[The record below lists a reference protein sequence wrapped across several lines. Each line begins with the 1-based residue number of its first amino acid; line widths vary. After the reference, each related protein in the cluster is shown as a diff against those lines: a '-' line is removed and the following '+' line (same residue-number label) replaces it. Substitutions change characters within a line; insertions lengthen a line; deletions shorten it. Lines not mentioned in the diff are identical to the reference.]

1 MLFFVPALL
10 AALLALPAEAAASA
24 KAKSATAT
32 PAVMERAPKGAAEE
46 TAAAKGAA
54 AKGAAAED
62 AAAEKGASPV
72 SSAPPGQRHI
82 VLLQP
87 VVPRSMPSDVVEEMT
102 ARLAR
107 DFHVPLNG
115 TLRAVTYAGEDEVQ
129 RAMKLIYEG
138 KGSLPE
144 RIRATAEATD
154 ADYIAGF
161 LVTNYDESSYYNW
174 KSDLVLHSYVSLQLI
189 GYDRERGLVLDL
201 PASRSY
207 NGEYTRSGTARILAL
222 FEFDRLMEKA
232 DFRSTLFPVADWLD
246 QPRENCG
253 KPAAANGSDGRK
265 ADNA

>member
-10 AALLALPAEAAASA
+10 AALLALPAGAAASA
-24 KAKSATAT
+24 KAT

-54 AKGAAAED
+54 VKDAAAKDAAAKGTAAKGTAAED

-115 TLRAVTYAGEDEVQ
+115 TLRAVTYAGEDEVR

-138 KGSLPE
+138 KGSLLE

-161 LVTNYDESSYYNW
+161 LITNYDESSYYNW

-222 FEFDRLMEKA
+222 FELDRLMDEA
-232 DFRSTLFPVADWLD
+232 NFSSTLFPVTDWID
-246 QPRENCG
+246 KPRG
-253 KPAAANGSDGRK
+253 KSAVK
-265 ADNA
+265 